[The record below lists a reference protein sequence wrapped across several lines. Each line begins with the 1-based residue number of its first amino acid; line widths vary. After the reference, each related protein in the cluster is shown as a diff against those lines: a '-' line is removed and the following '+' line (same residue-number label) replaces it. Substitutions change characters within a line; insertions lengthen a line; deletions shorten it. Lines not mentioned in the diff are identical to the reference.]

1 VQKGRDQGF
10 EKRKNETKFL
20 YLARVNVLEPN
31 EVQNIGF

>member
-1 VQKGRDQGF
+1 MKVLRK
-10 EKRKNETKFL
+10 EKNETKFL